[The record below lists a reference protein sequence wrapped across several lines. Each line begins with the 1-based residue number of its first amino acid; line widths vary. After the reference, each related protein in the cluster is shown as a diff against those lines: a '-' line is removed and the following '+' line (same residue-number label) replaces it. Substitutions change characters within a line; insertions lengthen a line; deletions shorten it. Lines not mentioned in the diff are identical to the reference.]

1 MYKKHN
7 KRLSTPR
14 KISRRDFLRLTG
26 FGFAS
31 TMLPLQ
37 FAPKTAYAH
46 NKYNTVAQQARR
58 LGANTLNVAF
68 EAPVVLDPAA
78 HSTDSEVALA
88 NAVYD
93 FLVDVS
99 PRSEVMPRLAQ
110 SWTVSDDGLS
120 YQFDLAEGVK
130 FHDGSDFTAA
140 DVIWTFNRLRDP
152 DQSGASDLLGTIEDI
167 SADGDYSVTFTLSQ
181 PNPDFLF
188 FLSDNRALIL
198 KADTEDA
205 TNFNGTGPFK
215 MDDYRPEDRA
225 ILTRN
230 EDYFLSGLPLMEELQ
245 FVYFADVNT
254 SVNALQDGAID
265 VVLRM
270 PTPSFLALEESG
282 DFNTINIPTAGYNNV
297 RLRQD
302 RGIGADPNVMKA
314 FRLAVDRQQIFE
326 LVSFGYGA
334 AGKDAPIS
342 PVFSDF
348 FDADL
353 QPLARDT
360 DAAKAVLADAGY
372 EDGVDVEL
380 YVPNS
385 GDRPDLALAL
395 RSQLEPAGIRVDV
408 KVVDE
413 GIYYSDAENNWLDA
427 DFGITGW
434 GPRPTPQIYLETS
447 LKTDANWNESHYS
460 DEELDG
466 LINTTGSAVD
476 PEERAQAFKD
486 IQALLLDRGPLI
498 IPYFFPVF
506 GAVNPSVEGVDV
518 HPFAGRTDFRN
529 VNRS

>member
-7 KRLSTPR
+7 KRLSASS
-14 KISRRDFLRLTG
+14 KITRRDFLRFAG
-26 FGFAS
+26 VGFAS

-37 FAPKTAYAH
+37 FASKTAFAH
-46 NKYNTVAQQARR
+46 NKFSPVAERARR
-58 LGANTLNVAF
+58 LGGSTLNVAF
-68 EAPVVLDPAA
+68 EAPIVLDPAA

-88 NAVYD
+88 NAIYD
-93 FLVDVS
+93 YLVDVG
-99 PRSEVMPRLAQ
+99 PRSEVTPRLAK
-110 SWTVSDDGLS
+110 SWNISEDGLT
-120 YQFDLAEGVK
+120 YQFDLVEGVK

-152 DQSGASDLLGTIEDI
+152 DQSGAADLLASIEDI
-167 SADGDYSVTFTLSQ
+167 SSDGDYSVTFTLAQ

-198 KADTEDA
+198 KADTEDP

-215 MDDYRPEDRA
+215 MSDYRPEDRA
-225 ILTRN
+225 ILVRN
-230 EDYFLSGLPLMEELQ
+230 EEYFQPGLPMMDELH
-245 FVYFADVNT
+245 FLYFADVNT
-254 SVNALQDGAID
+254 SINALQDGAVD

-282 DFNTINIPTAGYNNV
+282 EFNTINIPTAGYNNV

-302 RGIGADPNVMKA
+302 SGVGADPNVMKA
-314 FRLAVDRQQIFE
+314 FRLSVDRQQIFE
-326 LVSFGYGA
+326 LVSFGFGA

-353 QPLARDT
+353 QPPERDVE
-360 DAAKAVLADAGY
+360 AAKALLADAGY
-372 EDGVDVEL
+372 EDGLDIEL

-413 GIYYSDAENNWLDA
+413 GVYYSDAENNWLDA

-447 LKTDANWNESHYS
+447 LKTDAAWNESHYS
-460 DEELDG
+460 DEELDA
-466 LINTTGSAVD
+466 LIDTTATAVD
-476 PEERAQAFKD
+476 ADERAQAFKD

-506 GAVNPSVEGVDV
+506 GAVNPSVDGVDV

-529 VNRS
+529 VSRS

>member
-7 KRLSTPR
+7 KRLANS
-14 KISRRDFLRLTG
+14 KSISRRDFLRLTG

-31 TMLPLQ
+31 AMIPLN
-37 FAPKTAYAH
+37 FAPQTAFAH
-46 NKYNTVAQQARR
+46 MKNNPIAQRARR
-58 LGANTLNVAF
+58 LGGATLNIAF

-93 FLVDVS
+93 YLVDVS
-99 PRSEVMPRLAQ
+99 PRSEVIPRLAT
-110 SWTVSDDGLS
+110 SWTVSEDGLT

-152 DQSGASDLLGTIEDI
+152 DQSGASDLLGTIEAI
-167 SADGDYSVTFTLSQ
+167 TSDGDLSVTFTLSQ

-198 KADTEDA
+198 KADTEDP

-225 ILTRN
+225 VLSRN
-230 EDYFLSGLPLMEELQ
+230 EDYFMPGLPLMDSLE

-254 SVNALQDGAID
+254 SINALQDGAID

-270 PTPSFLALEESG
+270 PTPSFLALEQSG

-302 RGIGADPNVMKA
+302 RGVGTDPNVMKA
-314 FRLAVDRQQIFE
+314 FRLSVDRQQIFE

-334 AGKDAPIS
+334 TGKDAPIS

-348 FDADL
+348 FDGDL
-353 QPLARDT
+353 EVPARDT
-360 DAAKAVLADAGY
+360 DAAKQLLADAGY
-372 EDGVDVEL
+372 EDGIDIEL

-434 GPRPTPQIYLETS
+434 GPRPTPQIYLESS
-447 LKTDANWNESHYS
+447 LRTDAVWNESHYS
-460 DEELDG
+460 DEELDA
-466 LINTTGSAVD
+466 LIDVTASSTD

-486 IQALLLDRGPLI
+486 IQAVLLDRGPLI

-529 VNRS
+529 VSRS